1 MPDSAEITGAT
12 VIRLLIIAEIESP
25 SGSMY
30 LSEKCHRITVLKS
43 SRSILPCYTF
53 YKLLNLFTTNLK
65 KSYRLLN
72 PPKVSVQ
79 LPLFSWSHPRLLQAH
94 LHA

>member
-12 VIRLLIIAEIESP
+12 VIRLLVIAEIESP

-43 SRSILPCYTF
+43 SHSILPCYTF
-53 YKLLNLFTTNLK
+53 VQVI
-65 KSYRLLN
+65 KS
-72 PPKVSVQ
+72 
-79 LPLFSWSHPRLLQAH
+79 FHH
-94 LHA
+94 

>member
-30 LSEKCHRITVLKS
+30 LSEKYHRITVLKS

-53 YKLLNLFTTNLK
+53 VQVI
-65 KSYRLLN
+65 KS
-72 PPKVSVQ
+72 
-79 LPLFSWSHPRLLQAH
+79 FHH
-94 LHA
+94 